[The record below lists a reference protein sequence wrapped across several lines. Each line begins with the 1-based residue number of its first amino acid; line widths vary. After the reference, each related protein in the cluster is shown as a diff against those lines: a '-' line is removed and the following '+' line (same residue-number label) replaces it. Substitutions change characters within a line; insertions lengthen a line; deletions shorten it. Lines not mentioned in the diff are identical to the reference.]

1 MDLSRKFR
9 VICYSEKLA
18 GLGPKP
24 KGCLCSR
31 VMQKILRACFF
42 LQSVATHLIHASLGF
57 LSSLHCTPPLLT
69 ALPALTGQP
78 AHRPIRE
85 QQKSVP
91 TNQSRRFYRG
101 CTGHTIVLGLGC
113 IPSKADLF
121 EHHRLTWTHEPH
133 GQVTAKPSHLAR

>member
-1 MDLSRKFR
+1 MSFVTRRNSPAWGPNPRAAFAHESRKK
-9 VICYSEKLA
+9 YSEP
-18 GLGPKP
+18 G
-24 KGCLCSR
+24 
-31 VMQKILRACFF
+31 FF
-42 LQSVATHLIHASLGF
+42 LQFVATHLIHASLGF

-78 AHRPIRE
+78 AHRPITE

-133 GQVTAKPSHLAR
+133 GQVTSKPSHLAQERKGRDG